1 MIFHRMKEIATYLM
15 EVAED
20 TGYAYEFLCDRVSEL
35 VEDGQNYNSA
45 VTEVGEIA
53 YELDY

>member
-1 MIFHRMKEIATYLM
+1 MVFHRMKEIATYLT
-15 EVAED
+15 EVSMD
-20 TGYAYEFLCDRVSEL
+20 TGYSYEFLCDRVGEL
-35 VEDGQNYNSA
+35 LADGQDYNSA